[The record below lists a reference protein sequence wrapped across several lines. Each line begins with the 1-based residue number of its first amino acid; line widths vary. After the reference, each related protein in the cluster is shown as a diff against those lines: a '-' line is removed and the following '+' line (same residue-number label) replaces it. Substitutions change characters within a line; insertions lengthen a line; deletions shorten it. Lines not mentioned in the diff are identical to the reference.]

1 MKDKLKKG
9 TLTLLLT
16 VTLAL
21 MTVPCVMAAPATP
34 EVWTTDSSGNT
45 KGMFVMED
53 DDVFVM
59 GSGFPPS
66 TDVTIHVYDL
76 GDGYEDTIIATSSVT
91 TDSDG
96 SIPVTLVWSKPL
108 HPTYKLTGWEEYY
121 IWVDTN
127 PNGQRDDGDV
137 FQAFIVVGRSLL
149 GPWRGPRSESN
160 PEPNPGPNPGP
171 VVPELGTMI
180 LMMAMF
186 GALATAYLARKRIH

>member
-127 PNGQRDDGDV
+127 QNGQRDDGDV

-160 PEPNPGPNPGP
+160 LEPNPGP